1 MNLRKTLLS
10 IFLLSLAL
18 TQVGCKQ
25 NRKFEI
31 TAEKSSE
38 VKIIRF
44 DQAILSIKPENADTA
59 TEKLFV
65 DYPTF
70 MESFALDVMSEN
82 PQDKKA
88 IASLIKKFLADTT
101 FTQVNNDVR
110 KTFANVEV
118 FENDLSAAFS
128 KIKSTFPNFKVPEVY
143 FFVSGFNQSLLFGD
157 GFVGIGVDMYLGSD
171 YPAYAE
177 IAYNYMTY
185 NMNPEGITVDI
196 VSALLFQQFP
206 LISNT
211 ERLLEGMLYRGKM
224 MYLTSVFLPQ
234 YEPYQI
240 MGYSKQQWEWARK
253 FEQDI
258 WLTMLD
264 QKDLYSTDN
273 MLMRKYL
280 NDAPFTTPI
289 SQESPGR
296 LGTWVGWQIIRSYMN
311 KNKNVTLQQLMNETN
326 YQKILNASGYG
337 S

>member
-10 IFLLSLAL
+10 TFLLALAF

-25 NRKFEI
+25 NRTYDI
-31 TAEKSSE
+31 AANDAVE
-38 VKIIRF
+38 VKIVRF
-44 DQAILSIKPENADTA
+44 DQALLSISPENADLEV
-59 TEKLFV
+59 EKLFSK
-65 DYPTF
+65 YPKF
-70 MESFALDVMSEN
+70 MESFALEVMSEN
-82 PQDKKA
+82 PNDKKA
-88 IASLIKKFLADTT
+88 VATLIKKFLTDSV
-101 FTQVNNDVR
+101 FTKVNNDAR
-110 KTFANVEV
+110 TTFYNVDV
-118 FENDLSAAFS
+118 FEKDLSAAFS
-128 KIKSTFPNFKVPEVY
+128 KIKTTFPAFKIPEIY

-157 GFVGIGVDMYLGSD
+157 GFVGIGIDMYLGSD

-185 NMNPEGITVDI
+185 NMNPESISIDI
-196 VSALLFQQFP
+196 VSALLFRQFP
-206 LISNT
+206 LIANN

-224 MYLTSVFLPQ
+224 LYLTSIFLPQ

-240 MGYSKQQWEWARK
+240 MGYSKKQWEWARK
-253 FEQDI
+253 FEKDI

-311 KNKNVTLQQLMNETN
+311 KNKNITLQQLMNETN

-337 S
+337 N